1 MSDHRCDGTCCDGAM
16 RGLGHDTNCPGQV
29 VSVSANVQPLWWL
42 HNYRICEPAKERRE
56 RIATA
61 ILAGFAAD
69 RMFTELVAHNAMHSG
84 PDAAR
89 MAVMWADAL
98 IAELDK

>member
-56 RIATA
+56 RISTA

-69 RMFTELVAHNAMHSG
+69 NAMHSG